1 MVFEVSVKFL
11 WNWVLQSVNIW
22 HAAEF
27 HSHPFIP
34 RRKIGSI
41 EASWFSL
48 QTECFIAPNK
58 ERKEK
63 LQISQGKQNKPILRN
78 CFVQKGNYWA
88 ETCRKDAFYRF
99 SWDYTCSSFNV
110 AITRKKKE
118 KKKITSA
125 CIWKLACIVWLTLK
139 PITDHKWL
147 EICLWTLNSINLIA
161 RWSTEFSGNVAPSS
175 GLLF

>member
-11 WNWVLQSVNIW
+11 WNWVLQTVNMQQN
-22 HAAEF
+22 
-27 HSHPFIP
+27 
-34 RRKIGSI
+34 SI
-41 EASWFSL
+41 LIRLFPDKRSDVSRPASL

-63 LQISQGKQNKPILRN
+63 LICRFLKASKTCQYS
-78 CFVQKGNYWA
+78 
-88 ETCRKDAFYRF
+88 ETVLSKKETIELKHVGRMRF
-99 SWDYTCSSFNV
+99 TDFPGDYTCSSFMV

-118 KKKITSA
+118 KKLTSA

-161 RWSTEFSGNVAPSS
+161 CWSTEFSGNVAPST